1 MEAGM
6 PLAPKHRRRI
16 CAVLENAATNAD
28 VTELNFEGHEV
39 GPEEATL
46 VAAAMLTMTAVT
58 SINCLSNPL
67 GEGVRELIQVF
78 EQTPRI
84 RTLCGLEEGVE
95 QIDWSD
101 SGKGPADAVLLAS
114 DLKAGRAGAAVT
126 WVSVLSNPIGDGA
139 GALVEAFEQNDR
151 IQTLLGLEEGIEA
164 LDLRHRKLD
173 PGQAKLLAAEIR
185 HGRFTATVTSI
196 NCLSNPL
203 GEGVHELIQ
212 VFEQTPRIRTLCG
225 LAEGVE
231 KVDWIDL
238 RQLPDFG
245 ELPVGKGPADILL
258 LAADLK
264 AGRAGA
270 AVTSL
275 LCGNNLGMVGEV
287 DCCRML
293 TAADAHAGAFKQ
305 LCESLQ
311 SSRVTEAD
319 LSATGIGPISV
330 GYLRDWLRGATVKP
344 RKVDIRHAP
353 IEREDFESLKAVAQ
367 PVGCEVL
374 WEPLED

>member
-1 MEAGM
+1 M
-6 PLAPKHRRRI
+6 
-16 CAVLENAATNAD
+16 
-28 VTELNFEGHEV
+28 
-39 GPEEATL
+39 
-46 VAAAMLTMTAVT
+46 
-58 SINCLSNPL
+58 
-67 GEGVRELIQVF
+67 
-78 EQTPRI
+78 
-84 RTLCGLEEGVE
+84 
-95 QIDWSD
+95 
-101 SGKGPADAVLLAS
+101 
-114 DLKAGRAGAAVT
+114 
-126 WVSVLSNPIGDGA
+126 
-139 GALVEAFEQNDR
+139 
-151 IQTLLGLEEGIEA
+151 
-164 LDLRHRKLD
+164 
-173 PGQAKLLAAEIR
+173 
-185 HGRFTATVTSI
+185 
-196 NCLSNPL
+196 
-203 GEGVHELIQ
+203 HELIQ
-212 VFEQTPRIRTLCG
+212 VFKQTPRIRTLCG

-275 LCGNNLGMVGEV
+275 LCGNNLCMVGEV

-311 SSRVTEAD
+311 SSRVTEAY